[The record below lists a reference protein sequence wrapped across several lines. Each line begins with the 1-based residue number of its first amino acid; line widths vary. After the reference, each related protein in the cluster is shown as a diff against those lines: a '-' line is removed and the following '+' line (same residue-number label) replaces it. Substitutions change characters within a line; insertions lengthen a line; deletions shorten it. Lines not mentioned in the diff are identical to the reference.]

1 MYKENNDLN
10 LNTSENF
17 MYNDF
22 INYFH
27 NDIMTKVDRASRI
40 VLETR
45 TPFMD
50 KNLIEFCWIDIRG
63 NNDLRSKKYILKI
76 LEKYLPKFNL

>member
-27 NDIMTKVDRASRI
+27 NDIMTKVDRASMNSS
-40 VLETR
+40 LETR

-50 KNLIEFCWIDIRG
+50 KNLIGCWIDIRG
-63 NNDLRSKKYILKI
+63 NNDLRSKKYI
-76 LEKYLPKFNL
+76 

>member
-1 MYKENNDLN
+1 
-10 LNTSENF
+10 

-27 NDIMTKVDRASRI
+27 NDIMTKVDRVSMNSS
-40 VLETR
+40 LETR

-50 KNLIEFCWIDIRG
+50 KNLIEFAG
-63 NNDLRSKKYILKI
+63 LI
-76 LEKYLPKFNL
+76 LEEIMI